1 MMVKKENSWY
11 MCEGDWLYHFQTSTT
26 AYNLQR
32 KKTCLSDICTSLR
45 TRYLYYNIG
54 LNLFMVWCLWKMD
67 CIILEPYIAY
77 ILKANIRNEKTFII
91 DFIIVIYHQWSED

>member
-32 KKTCLSDICTSLR
+32 KKTYVYQIFAHHSEQDTY
-45 TRYLYYNIG
+45 T
-54 LNLFMVWCLWKMD
+54 
-67 CIILEPYIAY
+67 IILGWIYLWCDVY
-77 ILKANIRNEKTFII
+77 EKWTA
-91 DFIIVIYHQWSED
+91 